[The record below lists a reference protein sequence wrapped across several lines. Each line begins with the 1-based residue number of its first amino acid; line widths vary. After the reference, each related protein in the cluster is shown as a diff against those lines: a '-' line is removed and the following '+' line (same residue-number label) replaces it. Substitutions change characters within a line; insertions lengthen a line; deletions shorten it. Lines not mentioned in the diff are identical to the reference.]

1 MYLDKQ
7 DFERKCTEVTR
18 DIKNQE
24 ITSSVWACMG
34 MGAIAGFVLSCIK
47 LKRPVKAP
55 IIGSFRKAKEGI

>member
-1 MYLDKQ
+1 
-7 DFERKCTEVTR
+7 
-18 DIKNQE
+18 
-24 ITSSVWACMG
+24 MG